1 MLALRTSCELM
12 QTGNDVTLMC
22 RRKSKLSE
30 RALEAGLKVLPLLGP
45 DLSIPSTIYKLVRKF
60 SSEQY
65 EVTHTHLSHDLW
77 TLVPAVRYSRIHP
90 KLFLTKHMG
99 SGVTKKDHFH
109 KFLYDNV
116 TGIFAISNY
125 VKESVLASCPI
136 DESKVYVLPAGIS
149 LEKYDKSMYDRNF
162 IKNKY
167 IIPVDSIVVG
177 MAGRMT
183 PGKGHEE
190 FLSAVRLL
198 ENTANKNITY
208 LIIGSASYG
217 EESYEEKIRLM
228 AGEYKVQDRLI
239 FTGFIDNIPEILSVL
254 DIFVFPS
261 HEESFGL
268 ALLEAMAMEL
278 PVIASRKAGVLDIV
292 IDKETGILVPPK
304 DAGSLAVAIK
314 LLAEDQE
321 LRCSL
326 GKAGRK
332 RVEMY
337 FRFDDII
344 SRLVKHYSDQV

>member
-1 MLALRTSCELM
+1 MFTLRTSLELT
-12 QTGNDVTLMC
+12 QSGNDVILLC
-22 RRKSKLSE
+22 RRKSRLSE
-30 RALEAGLKVLPLLGP
+30 KAQEAGLKVLPLLGP
-45 DLSIPSTIYKLVRKF
+45 DLSIPSKIYKLARTI

-65 EVTHTHLSHDLW
+65 EVVHTHLSHDLW
-77 TLVPAVRYSRIHP
+77 TLVPAIRYSRVRP

-99 SGVTKKDHFH
+99 SWVDKKDHFH

-125 VKESVLASCPI
+125 VKQSVLASCPI
-136 DESKVYVLPAGIS
+136 DEGKVSVLPPGIS
-149 LEKYDKSMYDRNF
+149 LQKYDRGTHDRNS

-167 IIPVDSIVVG
+167 NIPADSIVAG

-198 ENTANKNITY
+198 IDTEMKNIAY

-228 AGEYKVQDRLI
+228 ARKFDIGDKIR
-239 FTGFIDNIPEILSVL
+239 FTGFVENMPEILSVL

-261 HEESFGL
+261 HEESFGF

-278 PVIASRKAGVLDIV
+278 PVIAARNAGVLDIV
-292 IDKETGILVPPK
+292 VDKETGILVTPK
-304 DAGSLAVAIK
+304 DSGSLAEAIK
-314 LLAEDQE
+314 QLAEDKE

-326 GKAGRK
+326 GRAGRK

-344 SRLVKHYSDQV
+344 SRLVKHYSDRV